1 MRQRRTAR
9 FLVFGLA
16 AALAVT
22 ILAGPA
28 GSVRTPAEV
37 ALVPV
42 PSAGSPVWQD
52 LDAKVRAFLDGRQG
66 RWHDLNIPAV
76 DGRILYDLIV
86 EKGYKKA
93 LEVGTSTGHSGT
105 WIAWALSKTNGRLIT
120 LEIDEDRHA
129 EAVANFK
136 EAGLADR
143 VEARLGDA
151 HEIVPKLAGPFDFA
165 FLDADKEWNLQYAK
179 DLLPKLA
186 KGGCIAV
193 HNIFGRGRGWTR
205 EYWDFMTARTDL
217 ETRVET
223 RSSGGIVLSFK
234 K

>member
-1 MRQRRTAR
+1 MTQRRFA
-9 FLVFGLA
+9 FHPALAALLLAALALA
-16 AALAVT
+16 AA
-22 ILAGPA
+22 PA
-28 GSVRTPAEV
+28 RPR
-37 ALVPV
+37 
-42 PSAGSPVWQD
+42 QD
-52 LDAKVRAFLDGRQG
+52 LDAKVRAFLDQRDG
-66 RWHDLNIPAV
+66 RWHDLNVPAA
-76 DGRILYDLIV
+76 DGKILFDLIV
-86 EKGYKKA
+86 EKGYKRA

-105 WIAWALSKTNGRLIT
+105 WIAWALSKTNGRLVTI
-120 LEIDEDRHA
+120 EIDADRHGV
-129 EAVANFK
+129 AVQNFND
-136 EAGLADR
+136 AGLADR
-143 VEARLGDA
+143 IEARLGDA
-151 HEIVPKLAGPFDFA
+151 HGIVPKLVGPFDFV

-205 EYWDFMTARTDL
+205 EYWDFMAARADL